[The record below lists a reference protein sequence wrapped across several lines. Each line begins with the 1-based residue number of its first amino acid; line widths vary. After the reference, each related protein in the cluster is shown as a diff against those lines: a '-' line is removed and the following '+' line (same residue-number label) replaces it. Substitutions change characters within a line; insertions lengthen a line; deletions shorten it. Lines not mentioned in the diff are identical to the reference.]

1 MTFLQLAYILEVA
14 RFGSL
19 SIAARK
25 LFVSQ
30 PALSRSIRLV
40 EEEFGITIFDR
51 SSYPLSL
58 TDAGRIFVDKGT
70 LIYNSMNNLKAAL
83 ESTELTPKE
92 LRIGLSDSG
101 SLVNLNVVSEF
112 HRRYPDLR
120 LIFVEREVY
129 LLERMMES
137 GKLDLMFSL
146 TPDFSD
152 DIRVF
157 EIFHPSFYI
166 ALNRNTAF
174 SQKMLQRHPQML
186 DEAGRQQYYPEIDP
200 TECAEIPFVL
210 SYRDKLRAAQ
220 LQILR
225 NYFEPEVIFETD
237 TLSSLISITASSE
250 CGTVIP
256 ETYMTLFR
264 YDTLPLF
271 FRLSIATPPWPFALS
286 LPKSVGVVPEAVEYI
301 RLFLDELVRLKLFDT
316 DLSADAIIGK
326 L

>member
-1 MTFLQLAYILEVA
+1 MACANSAVPSMDASVYAKAVEYYQ
-14 RFGSL
+14 SL
-19 SIAARK
+19 
-25 LFVSQ
+25 
-30 PALSRSIRLV
+30 ALSY
-40 EEEFGITIFDR
+40 GIT
-51 SSYPLSL
+51 
-58 TDAGRIFVDKGT
+58 
-70 LIYNSMNNLKAAL
+70 N
-83 ESTELTPKE
+83 
-92 LRIGLSDSG
+92 
-101 SLVNLNVVSEF
+101 
-112 HRRYPDLR
+112 
-120 LIFVEREVY
+120 
-129 LLERMMES
+129 
-137 GKLDLMFSL
+137 
-146 TPDFSD
+146 
-152 DIRVF
+152 VF
-157 EIFHPSFYI
+157 EPLFDSLRDYGER
-166 ALNRNTAF
+166 A
-174 SQKMLQRHPQML
+174 KGYQML